1 MVPFA
6 EFHCISFYVRL
17 GCYDMIRYEC
27 LLANKIKLYNTVF
40 HDDHDDD
47 DKMGG

>member
-1 MVPFA
+1 
-6 EFHCISFYVRL
+6 
-17 GCYDMIRYEC
+17 MIRYEC